1 MGQKIT
7 KELIKELANAGKY
20 QEAHAAALKYK
31 IAVREILQN
40 NICQDSDRFFFVVE
54 HKVACRLIDELAE
67 KAVCVEERAKRQA
80 AKERQEDLARRL
92 TSRRGTEYDNGC
104 SEYHIDPEI
113 LAAAENVEVGFDRK
127 FR

>member
-40 NICQDSDRFFFVVE
+40 NICQDSDRFFLDVE
-54 HKVACRLIDELAE
+54 HRVACRLIDELAA
-67 KAVCVEERAKRQA
+67 KAACVEKRAKRQA
-80 AKERQEDLARRL
+80 AKERQEDLTRRL